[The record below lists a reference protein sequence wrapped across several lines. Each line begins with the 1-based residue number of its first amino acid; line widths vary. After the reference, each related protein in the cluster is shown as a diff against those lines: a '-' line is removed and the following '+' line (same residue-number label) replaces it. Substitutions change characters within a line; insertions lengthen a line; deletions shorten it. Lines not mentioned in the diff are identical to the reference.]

1 MARFGEVKLLVD
13 KDGDYVNFQVEPDIS
28 FEEYEKCIMWSLT
41 ITFFEHD
48 TLSSDDFIQ
57 DVKHIIDPKKPEE
70 FKEFNERIKKKEIE
84 KHAKLAD
91 AKVYVDLKL
100 KPMQTLTTT
109 FIRSD
114 YEEIH
119 LHK

>member
-1 MARFGEVKLLVD
+1 MARFEEVELFVD
-13 KDGDYVNFQVEPDIS
+13 KEGDYVNFLIKPHII

-57 DVKHIIDPKKPEE
+57 DVKHIIDPKKPQE
-70 FKEFNERIKKKEIE
+70 FKDFNERIKKKEIE

-119 LHK
+119 LH